1 MTIGE
6 ERIMAQLIAGLKDI
20 SKSLNEVSVLFKEII
35 ELTKEERFQ
44 NEWRGKPNERNKTDV
59 SDQVPPR

>member
-1 MTIGE
+1 
-6 ERIMAQLIAGLKDI
+6 MAQLIAGLKDI